1 MEEQAEDIDML
12 NLSRQAKLIP
22 ANEISQY
29 TLAVF
34 GIGSVGSHFCE
45 IAGKTGFRNF
55 ELYDMD
61 IVEAENIGPQAFDF
75 TDQKKEKV
83 MAMKEILKRNC
94 GLTDS
99 VVANQGQ
106 IIAGSEIIAQPNTFY
121 CCFFDSLEARQL
133 IFDKLKKYPVLF
145 IDGRIGMF
153 NLRHYLINCAD
164 KEDVE
169 YYEKTLTKNSSELA
183 CGEKACAPVN
193 VQLAGKIVMNIVNYI
208 KGKDYVK
215 AYIGNAE
222 MPTND
227 MIVLKGREE
236 KPVIKA
242 EEKKEAE
249 IPEGYEEM

>member
-1 MEEQAEDIDML
+1 MEEKAEDIDML
-12 NLSRQAKLIP
+12 DLSRQAKLIP

-45 IAGKTGFRNF
+45 IAGKTGFRSF

-61 IVEAENIGPQAFDF
+61 TVESENIGPQAFDM

-83 MAMKEILKRNC
+83 IAMKEILKRNC

-99 VVANQGQ
+99 VTANHGL
-106 IIAGSEIIAQPNTFY
+106 INASSDLNPQPNTFY
-121 CCFFDSLEARQL
+121 CCFFDSFEARQL
-133 IFDKLKKYPVLF
+133 VFDKLKGLPVLF
-145 IDGRIGMF
+145 VDGRIGMF
-153 NLRHYLINCAD
+153 NLRHYLINCTD
-164 KEDVE
+164 EKDVE
-169 YYEKTLTKNSSELA
+169 YYNKTLQATPTELA

-215 AYIGNAE
+215 AFIGNAE

-227 MIVLKGREE
+227 IVVLKGREE
-236 KPVIKA
+236 RIPVVK
-242 EEKKEAE
+242 EEKKADVL
-249 IPEGYEEM
+249 GDYMEM